1 MWRVDGYIVK
11 LQSIMR
17 YGLARTY
24 ENKLVNEVKYWRVNE
39 DNGNGC

>member
-1 MWRVDGYIVK
+1 
-11 LQSIMR
+11 MR

-24 ENKLVNEVKYWRVNE
+24 ENKLVNEVKYRRVNE